1 MPAFPSDSGE
11 APSDSPKPAVVQ
23 SDLILERFAALHP
36 KTIDLSLG
44 RIETLLE
51 RLGSPHEELPPVIHV
66 AGTNGKGSVIA
77 FLKAILEAAGHRAH
91 CFTSPHL
98 VRFHER
104 VALAGS
110 NGAAPISETGLAD
123 VLLRAEEAN
132 AGDAITFFEITT
144 AAAMLAFAEASA
156 DFLLLET
163 GLGGRLDA
171 TNVIE
176 QPALTAIT
184 PVSID
189 HTQFL
194 GETIGEIAREKAGIL
209 KTGTTCIVG
218 PQTPIALEVIEER
231 AEEVGAPLSRYGQEW
246 DVYEQHGRLIYQMES
261 GLLDLPL
268 PRLPGRHQ
276 FANAGIAVAAA
287 QHLFSGRPPIA
298 ALEAGL
304 GAATWPA
311 RLQRL
316 APGPLHENTVPG
328 TEIWLDGGHNLAAAE
343 TLARTMAELEERSP
357 RPLHLISGMM
367 NNKDALGFFS
377 AFKGLAAWTGTLA
390 IPGEENAWEAHEL
403 AEIVRTAGL
412 TAEPVQDLQ
421 QALAVSQS
429 RSGAEPVRVLICG
442 SLYLAGHVLSLQR

>member
-1 MPAFPSDSGE
+1 MPALPSSHGD
-11 APSDSPKPAVVQ
+11 APLDSPNRAVVD
-23 SDLILERFAALHP
+23 SDLILERFSALHP

-51 RLGSPHEELPPVIHV
+51 RLGSPHENLPPVIHV

-104 VALAGS
+104 IALAGS
-110 NGAAPISETGLAD
+110 DGAAPISETGLAD
-123 VLLRAEEAN
+123 VLLRAEAAN

-144 AAAMLAFAEASA
+144 AAAMLAFSEASA

-171 TNVIE
+171 TNVID

-189 HTQFL
+189 HVQFL
-194 GETIGEIAREKAGIL
+194 GETIGKIAREKAGIL
-209 KTGTTCIVG
+209 KTGTTCVVG
-218 PQTPIALEVIEER
+218 SQTPDALEVIEKR
-231 AEEVGAPLSRYGQEW
+231 ADEIGAPLLRYGQEW
-246 DVYEQHGRLIYQMES
+246 DVHEQHGRLIYQTES

-287 QHLFSGRPPIA
+287 QHLFSGHPPAA
-298 ALEAGL
+298 ALETGL
-304 GAATWPA
+304 GRATWPA

-316 APGPLHENTVPG
+316 APGPLHENVVPG

-377 AFKGLAAWTGTLA
+377 AFKGLSAWTGTLA
-390 IPGEENAWEAHEL
+390 IPGEENAWDADAL
-403 AEIVRTAGL
+403 TDFARAAGL
-412 TAEPVQDLQ
+412 TAEPAQDLK
-421 QALAVSQS
+421 QALALSRS

-442 SLYLAGHVLSLQR
+442 SLFLAGHVLSLQD